1 MVGIR
6 RARLQRAA
14 RQLGT
19 VALVV
24 AVAAQVAQAAQP
36 HEHGVARLDVAVDA
50 GRVSIELDT
59 PLDNL
64 LGFERAPRTDA
75 ERDKATALVAR
86 LRAADALFRI
96 DAAAGCTLL
105 KVDLRSAALQLSIA
119 AASAAASP
127 AASPVASPAA
137 SEHSDLNA
145 VFEFRCKNGTRAGFV
160 EVGLFDAFTAL
171 KRIELQVV
179 TPRGQLK
186 ATLRKPASRVM
197 LVR

>member
-24 AVAAQVAQAAQP
+24 AAAAQVAQAAQP

-105 KVDLRSAALQLSIA
+105 KVDLRSAALQLGIT

-127 AASPVASPAA
+127 AAGPVA

-160 EVGLFDAFTAL
+160 EVGLFDAFAAL

-179 TPRGQLK
+179 TPKGQLK

>member
-24 AVAAQVAQAAQP
+24 AAAAQVAQAAQP

-105 KVDLRSAALQLSIA
+105 KVDLRSAALQLGIA

-127 AASPVASPAA
+127 AAGPVA

-160 EVGLFDAFTAL
+160 EVGLFDAFAAL

-179 TPRGQLK
+179 TPKGQLK

>member
-6 RARLQRAA
+6 RARLQRAV
-14 RQLGT
+14 RLLGMA
-19 VALVV
+19 ALVV
-24 AVAAQVAQAAQP
+24 AGAAHVTQAAQAAQP

-86 LRAADALFRI
+86 LRAADSLFRI

-105 KVDLRSAALQLSIA
+105 KVDLVSAPLQLGNA
-119 AASAAASP
+119 AAGAA
-127 AASPVASPAA
+127 ASPAA

-160 EVGLFDAFTAL
+160 EVGLFEAFAAL

-186 ATLRKPASRVM
+186 ATLRKPASRVV

>member
-1 MVGIR
+1 MRKGAVMIR
-6 RARLQRAA
+6 FWRGLVMALAA
-14 RQLGT
+14 LFAAGA
-19 VALVV
+19 AL
-24 AVAAQVAQAAQP
+24 ASAA

-86 LRAADALFRI
+86 LRAAELLFRI
-96 DAAAGCTLL
+96 DAAAGCTLA
-105 KVDLRSAALQLSIA
+105 KVELVSVALGLGKA
-119 AASAAASP
+119 AAGA
-127 AASPVASPAA
+127 VASD
-137 SEHSDLNA
+137 HSDLNA
-145 VFEFRCKNGTRAGFV
+145 VFEFRCKNGARAGFV
-160 EVGLFDAFTAL
+160 ELGLFDAFPAL

-179 TPRGQLK
+179 TPKGQLK

>member
-6 RARLQRAA
+6 RARLQRAV
-14 RQLGT
+14 RQLRT

-127 AASPVASPAA
+127 AASPAA

-160 EVGLFDAFTAL
+160 EVGLFDAFAAL

>member
-1 MVGIR
+1 MRKGAVMIR
-6 RARLQRAA
+6 FWRGLVMALAA
-14 RQLGT
+14 LFAAGG
-19 VALVV
+19 AL
-24 AVAAQVAQAAQP
+24 ASAA

-86 LRAADALFRI
+86 LRAAELLFRI
-96 DAAAGCTLL
+96 DAAAGCTLA
-105 KVDLRSAALQLSIA
+105 KVELVSVALGLGKAAAGAAAGSAASD
-119 AASAAASP
+119 
-127 AASPVASPAA
+127 
-137 SEHSDLNA
+137 HSDLHA
-145 VFEFRCKNGTRAGFV
+145 VFEFRCKNGARAGFV
-160 EVGLFDAFTAL
+160 ELGLFDAFPAL

-179 TPRGQLK
+179 TPKGQLK

>member
-1 MVGIR
+1 MHKGAVMIR
-6 RARLQRAA
+6 FWHGLA
-14 RQLGT
+14 
-19 VALVV
+19 V
-24 AVAAQVAQAAQP
+24 AVAPLFVAGWALAGP
-36 HEHGVARLDVAVDA
+36 THEHGVARLDVAVDA

-86 LRAADALFRI
+86 LRAAEALFRI
-96 DAAAGCTLL
+96 DPAAGCTLA
-105 KVDLRSAALQLSIA
+105 KVDLVSAPLDLGKAAAGVAAGA
-119 AASAAASP
+119 AASD
-127 AASPVASPAA
+127 
-137 SEHSDLNA
+137 HSDLNGQ
-145 VFEFRCKNGTRAGFV
+145 FEFRCKNGARAGFV
-160 EVGLFDAFTAL
+160 EVGLFDAFPAL

-197 LVR
+197 LAR

>member
-127 AASPVASPAA
+127 AASPVAS
-137 SEHSDLNA
+137 EHSDLNA

-160 EVGLFDAFTAL
+160 EVGLFDAFAAL